1 MKCPF
6 ISYGTKRRR
15 RIMKEKSKLSLLLGV
30 WNTKTIVGVAIGAA
44 LFGVL
49 MVFGG
54 IKVFTNTSLTSAMIV
69 VVVVAALF
77 GPLPAA
83 VAAGIGNVIAD
94 LIGGWG
100 FWFDWS
106 IGNFVLGFFVGLLP
120 IYGAKISDGIFTVK
134 HAIIYVITVI
144 LGNALAFGIVTP
156 LLTYLFYS
164 SELTI
169 TWMQAFS
176 AIVSNGIVLTV
187 IGIPILILLSKRN
200 ARKTNL
206 VKED

>member
-1 MKCPF
+1 
-6 ISYGTKRRR
+6 
-15 RIMKEKSKLSLLLGV
+15 MKEKSKLSLLLGV

-69 VVVVAALF
+69 VIVVAGLF

-83 VAAGIGNVIAD
+83 VAAGVGNVIAD

-106 IGNFVLGFFVGLLP
+106 IGNFVLGLFVGLLP
-120 IYGAKISDGIFTVK
+120 LYGAKIEDGIFTVK
-134 HAIIYVITVI
+134 HAIIYIITVI
-144 LGNALAFGIVTP
+144 VGNAVAFGVVTP

-169 TWMQAFS
+169 TWMQALS
-176 AIVSNGIVLTV
+176 AIISNGVVLIV
-187 IGIPILILLSKRN
+187 IGIPVLTLLAKRN

>member
-1 MKCPF
+1 MD
-6 ISYGTKRRR
+6 
-15 RIMKEKSKLSLLLGV
+15 KEKKSIAKLLIGT

-49 MVFGG
+49 MVYGG
-54 IKVFTNTSLTSAMIV
+54 IRVFTNTSLTSAMIV
-69 VVVVAALF
+69 VAVVAALF

-83 VAAGIGNVIAD
+83 LAAGIGNVLAD

-106 IGNFVLGFFVGLLP
+106 IGNFVLGFFVGLIPL
-120 IYGAKISDGIFTVK
+120 YGARIEDGIFKVK
-134 HAIIYVITVI
+134 HAVFYVISVL
-144 LGNALAFGIVTP
+144 LGNIIGFGLVTP
-156 LLTYLFYS
+156 LLTVLFYS

-176 AIVSNGIVLTV
+176 AIVSNGIVLIV
-187 IGIPILILLSKRN
+187 IGIPLLFILAKRN
-200 ARKTNL
+200 AKKTNL
-206 VKED
+206 SVED

>member
-1 MKCPF
+1 MEK
-6 ISYGTKRRR
+6 
-15 RIMKEKSKLSLLLGV
+15 KESKLKLLLGV

-54 IKVFTNTSLTSAMIV
+54 IKVFTNTSLTTAMVV
-69 VVVVAALF
+69 VVVVAGLF

-83 VAAGIGNVIAD
+83 LAAGIGNVIAD

-106 IGNFVLGFFVGLLP
+106 AGNLVLGLFVGLLP
-120 IYGAKISDGIFTVK
+120 LYGAKISDGIFKVK
-134 HAIIYVITVI
+134 HAIIYALMCI
-144 LGNALAFGIVTP
+144 LGNIVAFGLVTP

-164 SELTI
+164 HELTI
-169 TWMQAFS
+169 TWLQCLS
-176 AIVSNGIVLTV
+176 AVISNGIVLIV
-187 IGIPILILLSKRN
+187 IGIPFLFLLAKRN
-200 ARKTNL
+200 ARGTNL
-206 VKED
+206 SKED